1 MADETTPNTSV
12 LVPVDIEVEM
22 KRSYLDYA
30 MSVIVARAI
39 PDVRDGLKPVQRRI
53 LIAMN
58 DLGLSAGRGFRKCAK
73 ICGDTSGNYHP
84 HGEAIIYPTMVR
96 LAQGFNMRYP
106 LVDGQGNFGSVD
118 GDPPAAMRYTEAR
131 LTRVADE
138 MLADLEKETVDFI
151 PNFDQTREEPSVL
164 PAKVPNLLVNGAS
177 GIAVGMATNI
187 PPHNLREIVD
197 AAVLMIEKPES
208 TLKDIMK
215 LVPGP
220 DFPTGG
226 YIAGRE
232 GILQAYKT
240 GRGSFIMRAKA
251 AIEQTG
257 KERENIVIT
266 EIPFQVNKA
275 RLIERIAELVQ
286 TKKVEGIAD
295 VRDESDRDG
304 MRIVVEIKRGE
315 ESQLILNN
323 LYKYTQ
329 MQESFGMILLSI
341 VAGQPRELPLMDML
355 RLFIEHRIEVV
366 RRRTEFELR
375 KAEER
380 EHILLGFKKA
390 LDHLDDIIKLI
401 RKSKSPAEAKAGL
414 IETWKFS
421 DRQAQA
427 ILDLQLHRLTQMER
441 EKILQ
446 ELKEIQELIAELR
459 SILASDKKLRA
470 VIIGELRDVHKK
482 FGDDRRTQI
491 VDKVDEI
498 KLEDLIADT
507 DMAITVSHAGYMKRT
522 SVDTYRH
529 QSRGGKGRIG
539 AKTREDDFVE
549 HLFVASAHSYILLFT
564 SKGRVYWLKVYEI
577 PEAAAATRGRAITSL
592 VKFQD
597 GEKLTAVV
605 SAHDLEEQG
614 KYVFMATRNGTV
626 KKTPLTDFSSP
637 RSSGIIAINLDAQDE
652 LIGVRLTQGK
662 QMVFLASHD
671 GQAILFRETEVRPMG
686 RNAGGVIGMDLAKDD
701 YVVSMDAVNPDFG
714 IIEKERNITTQN
726 LDELDSDVIKD
737 SLTTLMLTIS
747 EKGFG
752 KRTPLAEYR
761 ITSRG
766 GKGVINLKTTERN
779 GGVVAASAGCRRIR
793 RDDYC
798 RPRQSDSR
806 AFERNPRGGTLDA
819 RCALAAAGRRRPY
832 RCGRR
837 AAGRRG
843 GNGSRAER
851 TAQELAAYPPRS
863 CGRVRAFAHRRNY
876 SYRAGWIKSARRRQ
890 VVAGPRQNFQPAA
903 IHLHFHFV
911 VAAAGNTRRVI
922 GDRVLCVQIPAD
934 PV

>member
-138 MLADLEKETVDFI
+138 LLADLEKETVDFI

-197 AAVLMIEKPES
+197 AAVLVIEKPES

-341 VAGQPRELPLMDML
+341 VAGQPRELPLLDML

-390 LDHLDDIIKLI
+390 LEHLDDIIKLI

-470 VIIGELRDVHKK
+470 VIIGELREVQKK

-662 QMVFLASHD
+662 QMVFLASHE

-701 YVVSMDAVNPDFG
+701 YVVSMDAVNPDFA
-714 IIEKERNITTQN
+714 IIEKEHNLTTQN
-726 LDELDSDVIKD
+726 LDELESDVIKD

-766 GKGVINLKTTERN
+766 GKGVINLKTTDRN
-779 GGVVAASAGCRRIR
+779 GGVVAALQVAEESDVMIIAGQGKVIRVHSNEIREAGRSTQGVRLLRLDEGDRI
-793 RDDYC
+793 
-798 RPRQSDSR
+798 
-806 AFERNPRGGTLDA
+806 
-819 RCALAAAGRRRPY
+819 AAA
-832 RCGRR
+832 
-837 AAGRRG
+837 AALLEEE
-843 GNGSRAER
+843 AE
-851 TAQELAAYPPRS
+851 AVAEPKELP
-863 CGRVRAFAHRRNY
+863 
-876 SYRAGWIKSARRRQ
+876 KS
-890 VVAGPRQNFQPAA
+890 
-903 IHLHFHFV
+903 
-911 VAAAGNTRRVI
+911 
-922 GDRVLCVQIPAD
+922 
-934 PV
+934 

>member
-1 MADETTPNTSV
+1 MADEQAPLQT
-12 LVPVDIEVEM
+12 LVPIDIETEM
-22 KRSYLDYA
+22 RRSYLDYA

-58 DLGLSAGRGFRKCAK
+58 DLGLASNRGFRKCAK

-84 HGEAIIYPTMVR
+84 HGEAIIYPTLVR
-96 LAQGFNMRYP
+96 MAQNFNMRYM

-131 LTRVADE
+131 LTRISE
-138 MLADLEKETVDFI
+138 ELLADLEKETVDFVQ
-151 PNFDQTREEPSVL
+151 NFDQTREEPSVL
-164 PAKVPNLLVNGAS
+164 PAKSPNLLVNGAS

-187 PPHNLREIVD
+187 PPHNLREVIE
-197 AAVLMIEKPES
+197 AAVMLIEKPDI
-208 TLKDIMK
+208 TLKEVMK
-215 LVPGP
+215 VLPGP

-226 YIAGRE
+226 YIAGRD

-251 AIEQTG
+251 AVEQMG
-257 KERENIVIT
+257 KDRESIVIT

-286 TKKVEGIAD
+286 TKKIEGISD

-315 ESQLILNN
+315 ESQLVLNH
-323 LYKYTQ
+323 LFKHTQ
-329 MQESFGMILLSI
+329 MQESFGVILLSI
-341 VAGQPRELPLMDML
+341 VKGQPRELPILDML
-355 RLFIEHRIEVV
+355 RLFIEHCVEVV
-366 RRRTEFELR
+366 RRRTQFELR

-390 LDHLDDIIKLI
+390 IDNLDEIIKLI
-401 RKSKSPAEAKAGL
+401 RKSKSPAEAKEGL
-414 IETWKFS
+414 MERWKFS

-441 EKILQ
+441 EKIIQ
-446 ELKEIQELIAELR
+446 ELKEIQERIAELR
-459 SILASDKKLRA
+459 SILASDKKLRG
-470 VIIGELRDVHKK
+470 VIITELREVQKAY
-482 FGDDRRTQI
+482 GDDRRTQI
-491 VDKVDEI
+491 VDKVEEI
-498 KLEDLIADT
+498 ELEDLIADT

-522 SVDTYRH
+522 SVDVYRH

-539 AKTREDDFVE
+539 AKTRDEDFVE

-597 GEKLTAVV
+597 GEKLTALVA
-605 SAHDLEEQG
+605 STNLEEAG
-614 KYVFMATRNGTV
+614 RYVFLATRNGTV
-626 KKTPLTDFSSP
+626 KKTPIVDFSNP
-637 RSSGIIAINLDAQDE
+637 RSAGIIAINLDKDDE
-652 LIGVRLTQGK
+652 LIGAKLTDGK
-662 QMVFLASHD
+662 KMIFLASHN

-686 RNAGGVIGMDLAKDD
+686 RNAGGVNGMDLAKGD
-701 YVVSMDAVNPDFG
+701 YVVSMDAVQPDFE
-714 IIEKERNITTQN
+714 IIKNEHKKAEDD
-726 LDELDSDVIKD
+726 LDAIDGEIIKD
-737 SLTTLMLTIS
+737 SLTSLMLTVS

-779 GGVVAASAGCRRIR
+779 GSVVAALQVTEESDVMIITEQGKVIR
-793 RDDYC
+793 VHANEIR
-798 RPRQSDSR
+798 
-806 AFERNPRGGTLDA
+806 E
-819 RCALAAAGRRRPY
+819 AGRSTQGVRLL
-832 RCGRR
+832 R
-837 AAGRRG
+837 ADAGD
-843 GNGSRAER
+843 E
-851 TAQELAAYPPRS
+851 
-863 CGRVRAFAHRRNY
+863 
-876 SYRAGWIKSARRRQ
+876 
-890 VVAGPRQNFQPAA
+890 
-903 IHLHFHFV
+903 
-911 VAAAGNTRRVI
+911 VAAAAVI
-922 GDRVLCVQIPAD
+922 QEEEEVVSKEPAKG
-934 PV
+934 